1 LLQANLHLLRIRN
14 HKSDF
19 VIRLKG
25 FNKDTIF
32 LNIFNKR
39 GVMGD
44 ISINDNLDTI
54 QIQQKLAD
62 LPPDTTEIPPDLQA
76 LLDQLPPGDDKTK
89 LMMIVAAIKAAK
101 DQADAGNP
109 QGAQQI
115 IDAANLIAK
124 QLADDLVKELG
135 AEKAPMGLFS
145 ALIGVVNWMESIEHL
160 EVSLSELAASIADIV
175 KTFSDKESLVLQADA
190 KAIKDDIYDA
200 DGKKL
205 ESDALTQ
212 HYTDGGNKYQND
224 ETFFTG
230 QIGQLQGLSEGAQ
243 TLVSDTAKTL
253 SGDIT
258 TLQGFI
264 QMWNN
269 LATAVR

>member
-1 LLQANLHLLRIRN
+1 
-14 HKSDF
+14 
-19 VIRLKG
+19 
-25 FNKDTIF
+25 
-32 LNIFNKR
+32 
-39 GVMGD
+39 MGD
-44 ISINDNLDTI
+44 IIITDNLDPI
-54 QIQQKLAD
+54 QVQQKLAD
-62 LPPDTTEIPPDLQA
+62 LPPDTTEIPPDILN
-76 LLDQLPPGDDKTK
+76 LLDKLPPGDIKTK
-89 LMMIVAAIKAAK
+89 LMMIAAAIKSAK

-115 IDAANLIAK
+115 IDAATLIAK
-124 QLADDLVKELG
+124 QLADELEAG
-135 AEKAPMGLFS
+135 LGPEKPSMGLLS
-145 ALIGVVNWMESIEHL
+145 ALLGVINWMESIEHL
-160 EVSLSELAASIADIV
+160 EVSLSELAASIADIL
-175 KTFSDKESLVLQADA
+175 KAFSDKESTVLQADA
-190 KAIKDDIYDA
+190 KHIKDDIYD
-200 DGKKL
+200 DKGKKL
-205 ESDALTQ
+205 ESEALTQ
-212 HYTDGGNKYQND
+212 HYTDGGNQYQND